1 MSSAFPGW
9 LQSGV
14 RLAVHEVE
22 ERGMDVVLVGGIVGV
37 SVSLAVAGARAIL
50 GSVLFLIQR
59 PASMSRAAT
68 GDRPSSVPIAA

>member
-1 MSSAFPGW
+1 
-9 LQSGV
+9 
-14 RLAVHEVE
+14 
-22 ERGMDVVLVGGIVGV
+22 MDVVLVGGIVGV